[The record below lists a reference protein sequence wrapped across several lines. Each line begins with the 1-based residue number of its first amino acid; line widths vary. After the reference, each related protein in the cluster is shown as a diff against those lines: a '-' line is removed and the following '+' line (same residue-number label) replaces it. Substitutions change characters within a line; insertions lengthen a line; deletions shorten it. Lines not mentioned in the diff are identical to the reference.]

1 MKILGISAYYHD
13 SAACLIDNGKII
25 CAAQE
30 ERFSRVKHDPAF
42 PVNAINFCIKF
53 SRIKS
58 TEIDYIVFYDKP
70 FVKFERIFETYLSF
84 APRGFKSFISSFPL
98 WIKDKLFQKKNIL
111 DQLHNILGDKPD
123 WEKKLLFSEHHFS
136 HAASAFF
143 PSPFENSAIITMDG
157 VGEWAT
163 SSIAIGENNN
173 LFLKNE
179 INFPHSLGLLY
190 SSFTYYA
197 GFKVNS
203 GEYKLMGLAPYGT
216 PKFTSLIKDNLID
229 IKEDG
234 SFFINMEY
242 FNYGTGLTMT
252 SGKFNHLFG
261 GPPRIPE
268 SLLTQKEMD
277 LAASIQKVTE
287 EIILKIS
294 KDISIRTRQKNLC
307 LAGGVA
313 LNCVANGKLQKSNFF
328 ENIWI
333 QPASGDAGGSIG
345 AALGLYYS
353 VFRRPRQ
360 INKKDSMKGAFLGPN
375 FKSTEIRSQLL
386 KSKAIFYE
394 LTTNTIIKETA
405 RLLASGKI
413 IGWFN
418 GRMEFGPRAL
428 GGRSII
434 ADPRMPT
441 MQKDLNLK
449 IKYRESFR
457 PFAPSILKE
466 DVSRWFE
473 TNQESPYMLFV
484 SSIKKIKRKKN
495 NTKDSLF
502 GIELLNQ
509 PRSSVPAITHVDFSA
524 RVQTVDKIRNSRFY
538 SLITEFKKITGCP
551 ILINT
556 SFNVRGEPLV
566 CNPKDAFDCF
576 MGTDLDVLVIDNFIL
591 YKTEQTEKKNSSYQQ
606 KYHLD

>member
-42 PVNAINFCIKF
+42 PINAINFCIKF
-53 SRIKS
+53 SRIKN

-70 FVKFERIFETYLSF
+70 FVKFDRIFETYLSF

-111 DQLHNILGDKPD
+111 DQLHNILGDKAD

-143 PSPFENSAIITMDG
+143 PSPFENSAILTMDG

-252 SGKFNHLFG
+252 SGKFNRLFG

-294 KDISIRTRQKNLC
+294 KDISIRARQKNLC

-345 AALGLYYS
+345 AALGVYYS
-353 VFRRPRQ
+353 VFQRPRQ

-386 KSKAIFYE
+386 KSKAIFHE

-484 SSIKKIKRKKN
+484 SNIKKIKRKKN

-502 GIELLNQ
+502 GIEILNQ
-509 PRSSVPAITHVDFSA
+509 SRSSVPAITHVDFSA
-524 RVQTVDKIRNSRFY
+524 RVQTVDKIRNPRFY

-556 SFNVRGEPLV
+556 SFNIRGEPLV

-576 MGTDLDVLVIDNFIL
+576 IGTDLDVLVIDNFIL